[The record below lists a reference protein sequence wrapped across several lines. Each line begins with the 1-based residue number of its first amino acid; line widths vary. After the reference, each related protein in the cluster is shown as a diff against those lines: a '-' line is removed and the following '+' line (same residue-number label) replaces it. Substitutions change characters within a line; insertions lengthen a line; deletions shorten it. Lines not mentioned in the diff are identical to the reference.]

1 MEANRSVLT
10 VRDLTI
16 DLRKPEGITRLINGV
31 SLELQPGSVLGIVG
45 ESGSGKSITCL
56 ACMGLLPPNV
66 MISRGNIAFLGRELT
81 MLAKEEWRS
90 LRRSRL
96 SMIVQNPMAAF
107 NPIRRISDHFVETL
121 RGQGNIG
128 REEAWELAIA
138 SLEQLNLPRPALLM
152 KQFPFQ
158 LSGGMLQRVMIAIAM
173 AARPDVLIADE
184 PTTALDTGSQ
194 LLVLREL
201 GELCRNAGTALI
213 IVTHDLDVIA
223 ELADDV
229 AVMHQGEIVEKA
241 SVHQLFNNP
250 VHPYAHIL
258 VNTRIC

>member
-16 DLRKPEGITRLINGV
+16 DHRKPEGITRLINGV
-31 SLELQPGSVLGIVG
+31 SLELRPGSVLGIVG

-56 ACMGLLPPNV
+56 ACMGLLPLNAV
-66 MISRGNIAFLGRELT
+66 ISNGSIALHGRELT
-81 MLAKEEWRS
+81 MLAQEEWRL

-96 SMIVQNPMAAF
+96 SMIMQNPMAAF

-121 RGQGNIG
+121 RGQGKIG

-138 SLEQLNLPRPALLM
+138 ALEQLNLPSPAIVM
-152 KQFPFQ
+152 KQYPFQ

-229 AVMHQGEIVEKA
+229 AVMYQGEIVETA

-250 VHPYAHIL
+250 IHPYAHLL

>member
-1 MEANRSVLT
+1 MESNRSVLT

-16 DLRKPEGITRLINGV
+16 DLRKPEGSTRLINGV
-31 SLELQPGSVLGIVG
+31 SLELRPGSVLGIVG

-56 ACMGLLPPNV
+56 ACMGLLPPNAV
-66 MISRGNIAFLGRELT
+66 ISKGSIGLLGRELT
-81 MLAKEEWRS
+81 MLTQEELRS

-96 SMIVQNPMAAF
+96 SMIMQNPMVAF

-121 RGQGNIG
+121 RESMKMG
-128 REEAWELAIA
+128 RKEAWDLAIA
-138 SLEQLNLPRPALLM
+138 ALEQMNLPRPALLM
-152 KQFPFQ
+152 NRYPFQ

-173 AARPDVLIADE
+173 AVRPDVLIADE

-194 LLVLREL
+194 LLVLHEL

-229 AVMHQGEIVEKA
+229 AVIYQGEIVETA

-250 VHPYAHIL
+250 VHPYAHLL